1 MLPPVGTSKPPIIR
15 RVVVLPHPDGPRRE
29 KNSPSSTVNDR
40 SSTATVSLKTLETF
54 SSRTDDMF
62 WLPRRRTVLRLM
74 THVLSIGV
82 PPGFCVHL
90 RVNVH
95 MLRRAKV
102 VEPLGPELSAAARP
116 FEPSERCCFI
126 VRQRIV

>member
-82 PPGFCVHL
+82 PPGFRIHLGIDVHVL
-90 RVNVH
+90 GGPE
-95 MLRRAKV
+95 V
-102 VEPLGPELSAAARP
+102 VEPFEAELAAGARCLESP
-116 FEPSERCCFI
+116 KR
-126 VRQRIV
+126 RR